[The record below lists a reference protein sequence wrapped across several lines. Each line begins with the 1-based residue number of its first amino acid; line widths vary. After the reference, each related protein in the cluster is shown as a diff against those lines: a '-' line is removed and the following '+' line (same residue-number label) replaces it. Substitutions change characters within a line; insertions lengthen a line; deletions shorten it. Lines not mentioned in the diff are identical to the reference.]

1 MSFGFGVGDFAIFT
15 KFATKVIKALR
26 DEGGSKIEY
35 QIAER
40 QCQEFLSAASEL
52 TSLDL
57 SRVPE
62 SFRERLTTSTTNF
75 SSIIEQFRK
84 TIKSYEKSLGEKSR
98 GTRFFSAPKK
108 VQWALLAAEDLLS
121 VRQALT
127 AQMSL
132 IHLSI
137 ETSIL

>member
-15 KFATKVIKALR
+15 KFSTKVIKALR

-52 TSLDL
+52 NSLDL